1 MKILVGNTKG
11 GVGKSTTSV
20 QILAPF
26 LFELSGNVSVPL
38 IEFDDENKDA
48 ETFTNSTLI
57 DASQIS
63 LVGTDLIGTLS
74 DLVLSHEHLI
84 VDIGG
89 NKTTSIL
96 LDALEGSGMMEGFDL
111 FVIPLMD
118 GEQDAVNAIRVYKKV
133 RATSSSIAILFALSK
148 VDKNM
153 SLEMQFFDWFGDVKD
168 RINGVP
174 GLIDEVA
181 LEDRHMMFIHSSD
194 VIKYSRIFGNTVYEI
209 ATKSTEEMKVELS
222 QAIKNKE
229 EAVARKLSY
238 KMDIL
243 YKSIRYKKET
253 LEPCFKVL
261 EGIKY
266 DH

>member
-26 LFELSGNVSVPL
+26 LFELGTGDPVPL
-38 IEFDDENKDA
+38 VEFDDENKDA

-57 DASQIS
+57 DASQTS

-74 DLVLSHEHLI
+74 ELVLSHEHLI

-96 LDALEGSGMMEGFDL
+96 LNALEGSGMMEGFDV

-118 GEQDAVNAIRVYKKV
+118 GEQDAVNAIRVYNKV
-133 RATSSSIAILFALSK
+133 RSISSSIAILFALSK

-153 SLEMQFFDWFGDVKD
+153 SLEMQFFDWVGDVKD

-174 GLIDEVA
+174 GLIEEVD
-181 LEDRHMMFIHSSD
+181 LEDRNIIFIHSSD

-209 ATKSTEEMKVELS
+209 AAKSTEEMKIQLS
-222 QAIKNKE
+222 QAIKSKE
-229 EAVARKLSY
+229 GNVVRKLSY

-243 YKSIRYKKET
+243 HKSIQYKKET

-261 EGIKY
+261 EGIKR
-266 DH
+266 

>member
-1 MKILVGNTKG
+1 MRILVGNTKG

-26 LFELSGNVSVPL
+26 LFELSGGISVPL
-38 IEFDDENKDA
+38 VEFDDENKDA
-48 ETFTNSTLI
+48 QTFTNSSLI
-57 DASQIS
+57 DARQIS
-63 LVGTDLIGTLS
+63 LNGTDLVGTLS
-74 DLVLSHEHLI
+74 DLVLSHKRLI

-89 NKTTSIL
+89 NKTTTLL
-96 LDALEGSGMMEGFDL
+96 LDALESGGMMEAFDL

-118 GEQDAVNAIRVYKKV
+118 GEQDAVNALRVYNRV
-133 RATSSSIAILFALSK
+133 RAISSSIAIVFALSK

-153 SLEMQFFDWFGDVKD
+153 ELEMQFFDWIGDVKD

-174 GLIDEVA
+174 GLIEEVA
-181 LEDRHMMFIHSSD
+181 EEDRNMIFVHSSD

-209 ATKSTEEMKVELS
+209 SKKPLEEMKAHLS

-229 EAVARKLSY
+229 NDVTRKLSY

-243 YKSIRYKKET
+243 HKSIRYKKET
-253 LEPCFKVL
+253 LEPCFSTLKGL
-261 EGIKY
+261 QK
-266 DH
+266 

>member
-26 LFELSGNVSVPL
+26 LFELGGNVSVPL
-38 IEFDDENKDA
+38 VEFDDENKDA
-48 ETFTNSTLI
+48 QTFSHSTLMN
-57 DASQIS
+57 ASQIS
-63 LVGTDLIGTLS
+63 LVGTDLVAVLS
-74 DLVLSHEHLI
+74 DLVLSNAHLI

-96 LDALEGSGMMEGFDL
+96 LDALEGSGMMEGFDI

-133 RATSSSIAILFALSK
+133 RAISSSIAILFALSK
-148 VDKNM
+148 VDRNM
-153 SLEMQFFDWFGDVKD
+153 SLEMQFFDWIGDVKD

-174 GLIDEVA
+174 GLIEEVA
-181 LEDRHMMFIHSSD
+181 EEDRNMIFIHSSD

-209 ATKSTEEMKVELS
+209 AGKSLEEMKAQLS
-222 QAIKNKE
+222 RAIKNKE
-229 EAVARKLSY
+229 GDVARKLSY

-243 YKSIRYKKET
+243 HKSIRYKKET
-253 LEPCFKVL
+253 LEPCFSTLK
-261 EGIKY
+261 GIQK
-266 DH
+266 

>member
-26 LFELSGNVSVPL
+26 LFELGGNISVSLV
-38 IEFDDENKDA
+38 EFDDENKDA
-48 ETFTNSTLI
+48 DTFCNSSLI
-57 DASQIS
+57 EASQIS
-63 LVGTDLIGTLS
+63 LVGTDLIGTLG

-89 NKTTSIL
+89 NKTTSNL
-96 LDALEGSGMMEGFDL
+96 LWALENSGMMEGFDM

-118 GEQDAVNAIRVYKKV
+118 GEQDAVNAIRVYKRV
-133 RATSSSIAILFALSK
+133 RAISSSIAIVFALSK

-174 GLIDEVA
+174 GLIEEVA
-181 LEDRHMMFIHSSD
+181 EEDRNMIFVHSSD

-209 ATKSTEEMKVELS
+209 AKKSLEEMKAQLS

-229 EAVARKLSY
+229 GDVARKLSY

-243 YKSIRYKKET
+243 HKSIRYEKET
-253 LEPCFKVL
+253 IEPCFSTLKGL
-261 EGIKY
+261 QR
-266 DH
+266 

>member
-1 MKILVGNTKG
+1 
-11 GVGKSTTSV
+11 
-20 QILAPF
+20 
-26 LFELSGNVSVPL
+26 L
-38 IEFDDENKDA
+38 IN
-48 ETFTNSTLI
+48 
-57 DASQIS
+57 ASQIS
-63 LVGTDLIGTLS
+63 LVGTDLIGTLN
-74 DLVLSHEHLI
+74 DLVLGHKHLI

-89 NKTTSIL
+89 NKTTSVL
-96 LDALEGSGMMEGFDL
+96 LDALEGNGMMDGFDL

-133 RATSSSIAILFALSK
+133 RAISSSIAILFALSK

-174 GLIDEVA
+174 GLIEEVA
-181 LEDRHMMFIHSSD
+181 LTDRNIILIHSSD

-209 ATKSTEEMKVELS
+209 AAKSTEDMKVQLL

-229 EAVARKLSY
+229 ETVARKLSY

-243 YKSIRYKKET
+243 RKSIRYKQET

-261 EGIKY
+261 KGIQY

>member
-26 LFELSGNVSVPL
+26 LFELGGNVSVPL
-38 IEFDDENKDA
+38 VEFDDENKDA
-48 ETFTNSTLI
+48 QTFSHSTLMH
-57 DASQIS
+57 ASQIS
-63 LVGTDLIGTLS
+63 LVGTDLVAVLS
-74 DLVLSHEHLI
+74 DLVLSNEHLI

-96 LDALEGSGMMEGFDL
+96 LDALEGSGMMEGFDM

-118 GEQDAVNAIRVYKKV
+118 GEQDAVNAIRIYKRV
-133 RATSSSIAILFALSK
+133 RAISSSIAILFALSK
-148 VDKNM
+148 VDRNM
-153 SLEMQFFDWFGDVKD
+153 SLEMQFFDWVGDVKD

-174 GLIDEVA
+174 GLIEEA
-181 LEDRHMMFIHSSD
+181 SEKDRNMIFIHSSD

-209 ATKSTEEMKVELS
+209 ATKSLEEMKAQLS

-229 EAVARKLSY
+229 SDIARKLSY

-243 YKSIRYKKET
+243 HKSIRYRKET
-253 LEPCFKVL
+253 LEPCFSTLK
-261 EGIKY
+261 GIQR
-266 DH
+266 